1 MPYHDVNDLEAGKF
15 RTQAD
20 SETEQICY
28 YNRNK
33 KDTSFKSVLATRKE
47 TSSPSEITFS
57 IVKVIDDVNKH
68 DSINFDTNDEL
79 SDFKNDI
86 VQRTI
91 QRVSEG
97 DAVGKTKA

>member
-1 MPYHDVNDLEAGKF
+1 MAWLVSTLV
-15 RTQAD
+15 
-20 SETEQICY
+20 S
-28 YNRNK
+28 NK
-33 KDTSFKSVLATRKE
+33 AKLASDNVSNNSFLATRKE
-47 TSSPSEITFS
+47 TSSPNEITFS

>member
-1 MPYHDVNDLEAGKF
+1 M
-15 RTQAD
+15 
-20 SETEQICY
+20 
-28 YNRNK
+28 
-33 KDTSFKSVLATRKE
+33 ATRRE

-57 IVKVIDDVNKH
+57 IVKVIDNVNKH
-68 DSINFDTNDEL
+68 DINFDTNDEL

-97 DAVGKTKA
+97 DAVGKTKAKQQYIRRRELTGHVRVSKKPRFLSR